1 MGLFSNSL
9 WIVSI
14 CLFSTLVCD
23 VHTTISSTS
32 EQQATKSAQNGEL
45 AEAEALMKQ
54 AKEYHHMSTP
64 QYAASISLYQRA
76 LQIKERKLGH
86 DHPETAECMRSLA
99 ENYRILGYFD
109 KALPLARQALAI
121 QEKSLGLE
129 NLDTAKTMRTLAWIT
144 VNQAGYSS
152 QALSLAEKA
161 LQITENTLGPDH
173 VEVSYCLYTLA
184 EIHRQ
189 MGSYE
194 QALNTAQRALKIRQG
209 KMEPGHKEI
218 SYSFRQV
225 GFIYLALKNYQL
237 AEGCF
242 RKETFFRAGKEGL
255 VELYLATGRYGEALG
270 LLQLIQPYKS
280 SGPAYRA
287 HYYTK
292 RGLALKGMG
301 YYEEG
306 ASALLDAIHIIEDM
320 RSRTQIGQ
328 RVGFFGAGRFTS
340 HSSAYQGLIATMVE
354 MSQKKNLV
362 PQFLEKYGSSTE
374 EVAFYFSEAIKART
388 LMEALAASA
397 VKDWTQQLPG
407 DLVEKER
414 RLLNEA
420 NELELRIDE
429 LSDWQKAESYRS
441 RQDSLRTKMQN
452 LIAEMRRRVPRYAAL
467 RYPQPYKAQELPLK
481 HGEILLEY
489 LVGEKESYLFR
500 VEPGGKTKVFRLS
513 LGKEALEKRL
523 GLLLASFR
531 QPGIKREN
539 LNRFSMAEAV
549 TLYKELLEPA
559 LNGVAPGTPII
570 IVPDGGLGA
579 FPLETLVVQPGPGWE
594 KSVLVADRWLVT
606 YSQSAAILALDRLL
620 QASKA
625 TQPIFA
631 LGDCIYEK
639 SSPRYLAY
647 KSGQGQSGELKHL
660 GPEKALTMS
669 ALRVSGRGEKVS
681 LPHSCWVADMVRAFS
696 GPRCFNSPACP
707 WPDL

>member
-194 QALNTAQRALKIRQG
+194 QAINTAQRALKIRQG

-242 RKETFFRAGKEGL
+242 RK
-255 VELYLATGRYGEALG
+255 
-270 LLQLIQPYKS
+270 
-280 SGPAYRA
+280 
-287 HYYTK
+287 
-292 RGLALKGMG
+292 
-301 YYEEG
+301 
-306 ASALLDAIHIIEDM
+306 
-320 RSRTQIGQ
+320 
-328 RVGFFGAGRFTS
+328 
-340 HSSAYQGLIATMVE
+340 
-354 MSQKKNLV
+354 
-362 PQFLEKYGSSTE
+362 
-374 EVAFYFSEAIKART
+374 
-388 LMEALAASA
+388 
-397 VKDWTQQLPG
+397 
-407 DLVEKER
+407 
-414 RLLNEA
+414 
-420 NELELRIDE
+420 
-429 LSDWQKAESYRS
+429 
-441 RQDSLRTKMQN
+441 
-452 LIAEMRRRVPRYAAL
+452 
-467 RYPQPYKAQELPLK
+467 
-481 HGEILLEY
+481 
-489 LVGEKESYLFR
+489 
-500 VEPGGKTKVFRLS
+500 
-513 LGKEALEKRL
+513 
-523 GLLLASFR
+523 
-531 QPGIKREN
+531 
-539 LNRFSMAEAV
+539 
-549 TLYKELLEPA
+549 
-559 LNGVAPGTPII
+559 
-570 IVPDGGLGA
+570 
-579 FPLETLVVQPGPGWE
+579 
-594 KSVLVADRWLVT
+594 
-606 YSQSAAILALDRLL
+606 
-620 QASKA
+620 
-625 TQPIFA
+625 
-631 LGDCIYEK
+631 
-639 SSPRYLAY
+639 
-647 KSGQGQSGELKHL
+647 
-660 GPEKALTMS
+660 
-669 ALRVSGRGEKVS
+669 
-681 LPHSCWVADMVRAFS
+681 
-696 GPRCFNSPACP
+696 
-707 WPDL
+707 